1 MENSDYKRTYIYGE
15 SALGNLKKNQMPA
28 YPRNYEIWYTYA
40 AGFNRDLNKAINDIL
55 RSTGTITH
63 KQIDAIYNEH
73 LAPTR
78 ISDRVDEVGNK
89 ISSELRSI
97 VREVEDY
104 LSTANHYG
112 DTLKGASKNLSQ
124 TEDRQV
130 IREIVAQLISET
142 KDVEAQNRVL
152 SMQLAASQEQVL
164 EMRQSLDTIRYES
177 LTDDLTT
184 LANRKHFD
192 RSLEEAMEEAE
203 ESGEPLS
210 LLMTDIDHFKKFND
224 TFGHQ
229 TGDQVLRLV
238 AVAVKQNVKGQD
250 IPCRYG
256 GEEFG
261 VILPHTNLKQ
271 AIAVAENIRKAVM
284 AKELIKRSTGENLG
298 RITISIGC
306 STFSKGDTVQDLIER
321 ADQCLYAAK
330 RGGRNLVK
338 CETDPDVSALEVR
351 NGVA

>member
-1 MENSDYKRTYIYGE
+1 
-15 SALGNLKKNQMPA
+15 MPA

-40 AGFNRDLNKAINDIL
+40 AGFNRGLNKAINDIL
-55 RSTGTITH
+55 RAHGTITPG
-63 KQIDAIYNEH
+63 QLDTIYSEH
-73 LAPTR
+73 LAPNRLNDR
-78 ISDRVDEVGNK
+78 IEEVGGK
-89 ISSELRSI
+89 ISTELRSI
-97 VREVEDY
+97 VREVEEY
-104 LSTANHYG
+104 VSTASNYG
-112 DTLKGASKNLSQ
+112 DALVGASKNLSM

-130 IREIVAQLISET
+130 IRQIVSELINET
-142 KDVEAQNRVL
+142 KDVEEQNRAL
-152 SMQLAASQEQVL
+152 SEQLATSQAQVVEL
-164 EMRQSLDTIRYES
+164 RETLDTIRYES

-192 RSLEEAMEEAE
+192 RSLQQAMEEAE
-203 ESGEPLS
+203 HTGDPLT

-238 AVAVKQNVKGQD
+238 AIAVKQNVKGQD

-256 GEEFG
+256 GEEFA
-261 VILPHTNLKQ
+261 VILPKTNLRQ
-271 AIAVAENIRKAVM
+271 ALAVAENIRKAVM

-306 STFSKGDTVQDLIER
+306 SSYAPGDSIQEVIER

-330 RGGRNLVK
+330 RSGRNLVK
-338 CETDPDVSALEVR
+338 CETDPDVDVLETAITTT
-351 NGVA
+351 GAA